1 MVKWLENR
9 YTNNKDIKIRLDI
22 KSNAIDHSTQEIGIF
37 MRQ

>member
-22 KSNAIDHSTQEIGIF
+22 NSNAIDDSTQEFSIF

>member
-22 KSNAIDHSTQEIGIF
+22 KSNAIDDSTQEISIF